1 MLCGESD
8 QARLT
13 GRIQGNVRHT
23 ACRVRGDMFVS
34 ACCNLGA
41 AWERKEEGWAK
52 QRRAVAAAA
61 RRLADLP
68 VTPPTRERRTS
79 VGGAGAESGLPWQH
93 LQCTGAIVYLP
104 LRGLAN
110 GGILIAPS
118 LMFPDRRTD

>member
-1 MLCGESD
+1 MQPDSACG
-8 QARLT
+8 
-13 GRIQGNVRHT
+13 
-23 ACRVRGDMFVS
+23 VRGDMFVS
-34 ACCNLGA
+34 ACGSA
-41 AWERKEEGWAK
+41 GGQEAWAK

-61 RRLADLP
+61 HRLADLP